1 LSDVIFIA
9 GYYRSGTSALSG
21 ALAKLGVTLHN
32 DAEANE
38 HNPLGFYEIPELIE
52 WDVGVFRHLGV
63 DWTDVRGLPA
73 GWSERA
79 DIARQVTRLDEILRA
94 RFAKETLWG
103 LKHPHLCRLFP
114 LYERVVVQ
122 AGHRPHAIHIA
133 RSPWTVAASQQ
144 RKNGL
149 ARAHAVLLWLSYVIS
164 GERHARHLP
173 RAWLTYQDLLAEPAR
188 QIRQIEQALG
198 LSLANRV
205 PNGLAE
211 ARGFLT
217 SQLNRSEPAPQDT
230 LFRPLQALAAR
241 VWSAIQDRDI
251 AAGLWDGFAGET
263 AQIVE
268 FLSEIGTSR
277 GVVIPG
283 FGAVLPAANL
293 NQADRPGLRPS
304 ERLDEGARRRLLARA
319 ERTTLPSLHVILAVP
334 PDRAHAVHET
344 LEAFRGQWHAPA
356 AITILSADTLELP
369 EHRVIAVPAEPG
381 ALTERLCEAVNQA
394 AQTAD
399 YVALINAGDTIA
411 PDACL
416 RFALAA
422 AESAAQTPDLLY
434 CDEIVP
440 ADAGPWVRYKPGWD
454 VTRLRQAAYIGD
466 WVWYRG
472 ETLRRL
478 GGFDPARA
486 GAEEYDLQL
495 RLAEH
500 SPHVLRLAEAL
511 FTRAALSRRDNIPST
526 LFGARAI
533 EAVASHLARCGQ
545 PAEVAPRQHLG
556 LFRHLRALADPG
568 TATILLCDGA
578 EVPMLDRWLKDMLSN
593 AVQTGPIILAGHAL
607 TPQAAHYLAQ
617 VATQRAAL
625 EDKVLAVPPGSTASP
640 AAALAAA
647 LALAETE
654 NVAILD
660 ARFLPATSGWAEA
673 LRARL
678 ADPGVVAVAARTLV
692 QIGKESGR
700 FLVQG
705 PIVIGAD
712 TRLGAGHLA
721 EDPGPG
727 GWLTVDQEASAIAP
741 VLLAR
746 RAALA
751 ACSFPE
757 LAQDALWIDLSA
769 QLRAAGGRLVWTP
782 DVSFVSAPELI
793 RIDAECRFRQ
803 GSPAA
808 RALPWSDPY
817 HHPALSLHGDLL
829 AGEQRQG
836 LLPGAPADAASVL
849 LSGPGG
855 GDAGAAVLNAARAAR
870 GAGLL
875 EASWAPEPL
884 GAAELGRRAAA
895 RWVRINP
902 ATPPASGVPPYTA
915 IFTGPPA
922 ASAKPAI
929 AAAERLFA
937 TSPGLVR
944 QVEKLAP
951 PRLAVELWRPA
962 LCRPL
967 WESLALGLGLNT
979 MPRVLWIDEGDAPAW
994 LPELINETLGK
1005 ASWIV
1010 VEREGASYAGAI
1022 ARLRRPEHEQGWA
1035 AELAALAPH
1044 ILLRPAEASADADQL
1059 PVLMAA
1065 AAGCHVLADA
1075 RFDLPEALGAV
1086 RLPNRMA
1093 AWQRALQQ
1101 AVADL
1106 PDTLARGKRARAA
1119 CLALPSADAALPPW
1133 AGVSGTPALVRAAE

>member
-1 LSDVIFIA
+1 MSDVIFIA

-52 WDVGVFRHLGV
+52 WDVGVFKHLGV
-63 DWTDVRGLPA
+63 DWTDVRGLPE
-73 GWSERA
+73 GWSARA
-79 DIARQVTRLDEILRA
+79 DIARHATRLDEILRA

-114 LYERVVVQ
+114 LYERAVSQ
-122 AGHRPHAIHIA
+122 AGHRPHVIHIA

-164 GERHARHLP
+164 GERHARHLK
-173 RAWLTYQDLLAEPAR
+173 RAWLTYQDLLAEPAS
-188 QIRQIEQALG
+188 QIRKIEQALG
-198 LSLANRV
+198 LDLVNRV

-230 LFRPLQALAAR
+230 LFRPLHGLAER
-241 VWSAIQDRDI
+241 VWSAIQDRDMTVQV
-251 AAGLWDGFAGET
+251 WDGFAAET
-263 AQIVE
+263 AQIVD
-268 FLSEIGTSR
+268 FLSEIGNSR

-293 NQADRPGLRPS
+293 NRADKPGLRPA
-304 ERLDEGARRRLLARA
+304 ERLDDGARRRLLARA
-319 ERTTLPSLHVILAVP
+319 EGMALPSLHVILAVP

-369 EHRVIAVPAEPG
+369 DYRVVAAPAEPG
-381 ALTERLCEAVNQA
+381 ALTERLCEAADQA
-394 AQTAD
+394 AQSAD

-422 AESAAQTPDLLY
+422 AESAADMLY

-440 ADAGPWVRYKPGWD
+440 ADGGPWVRHKPGWD
-454 VTRLRQAAYIGD
+454 VTRLRQAAYVGD

-478 GGFDPARA
+478 GGLDPARA

-500 SPHVLRLAEAL
+500 APNVVRLPEAL

-526 LFGARAI
+526 LFGARAS

-556 LFRHLRALADPG
+556 LFRHLRQASDPG

-578 EVPMLDRWLKDMLSN
+578 EVPMLDRWLKDLLSN
-593 AVQTGPIILAGHAL
+593 AVQTGPIILSGHAL
-607 TPQAAHYLAQ
+607 TPQTAAYLTQ
-617 VATQRAAL
+617 VAAQRAAL
-625 EDKVLAVPPGSTASP
+625 EDKVLAVPPGSAAGP

-647 LALAETE
+647 LAL
-654 NVAILD
+654 AILD

-727 GWLTVDQEASAIAP
+727 GWLAVDQEASAIAP

-751 ACSFPE
+751 GCRLAE
-757 LAQDALWIDLSA
+757 LGQDALWIDLSA
-769 QLRAAGGRLVWTP
+769 QLRAARGRLVWTP
-782 DVSFVSAPELI
+782 DVSFVGSPDLI
-793 RIDAECRFRQ
+793 GVDARCDFRQ

-808 RALPWSDPY
+808 QALPWADPY

-829 AGEQRQG
+829 AAEQRHG
-836 LLPGAPADAASVL
+836 LLPGAPADPRSVL
-849 LSGPGG
+849 LTGP
-855 GDAGAAVLNAARAAR
+855 AETGAAVLNAARAAR
-870 GAGLL
+870 GTGLL
-875 EASWAPEPL
+875 EASWVSEPL
-884 GAAELGRRAAA
+884 AAAELGRRAPSA
-895 RWVRINP
+895 WVRINP
-902 ATPPASGVPPYTA
+902 EAPAPDYAPGYAAVYTVTPPGTA
-915 IFTGPPA
+915 RPV
-922 ASAKPAI
+922 I
-929 AAAERLFA
+929 AAATQLYA
-937 TSPGLVR
+937 TSPALVR
-944 QVEKLAP
+944 QLTKLAP
-951 PRLAVELWRPA
+951 RREVALWRPN
-962 LCRPL
+962 LCRSIWEALPL
-967 WESLALGLGLNT
+967 GTGINSK
-979 MPRVLWIDEGDAPAW
+979 PRALWIDEGIAPPW
-994 LPELINETLGK
+994 LIELINETLGSI
-1005 ASWIV
+1005 AWIV
-1010 VEREGASYAGAI
+1010 VERDGANYAGPI
-1022 ARLRRPEHEQGWA
+1022 ARLRAPEDEQGWA
-1035 AELAALAPH
+1035 HELSALAPH
-1044 ILLRPAEASADADQL
+1044 VLIRPADTEVQADHTVA
-1059 PVLMAA
+1059 LMGA
-1065 AAGCHVLADA
+1065 AAGCHVLIDE
-1075 RFDLPEALGAV
+1075 RLDVPETLGAV
-1086 RLPNRMA
+1086 HLPNRMA
-1093 AWQRALQQ
+1093 AWQRALQK
-1101 AVADL
+1101 AISDL
-1106 PDTLARGKRARAA
+1106 TATLEAGRQARAA
-1119 CLALPSADAALPPW
+1119 CLALPSSDAAAPPW
-1133 AGVSGTPALVRAAE
+1133 AGIDADPALVRAAE